1 MGIFMDLHVVETGQG
16 NPETIIFLHAEGL
29 AGWIWNEQVK
39 AFPDYHCLVLDL
51 PEHGQSS
58 GVKPFTIAGA
68 AEMVVDLIQNRAHN
82 GKAHLVGLSLG
93 AQVAV
98 QILATRPEVVD
109 HALLTGT
116 LLRTSSHNETLLNL
130 VDYTFRSYEP
140 VKDTRFFIKAY
151 MRTYNISKDYFD
163 QFQNST
169 LQISGDALRRILH
182 ENLFF
187 RSLPGLG
194 KIDVPVLVMVGEKDY
209 KVIKESAGDLDRFLP
224 SSQAYIVPKKGHMWN
239 MESPKLFN
247 QTLRNFL
254 TGKPIYDEIKP
265 LNSHLKM

>member
-1 MGIFMDLHVVETGQG
+1 MGNFMDLHVVETGQE

-39 AFPDYHCLVLDL
+39 AFPDYHCLVPDL

-98 QILATRPEVVD
+98 QILATHPEVVD

-130 VDYTFRSYEP
+130 VDYTFKSYEP

-163 QFQNST
+163 QFQDST
-169 LQISGDALRRILH
+169 RQISGDALYRILH

-187 RSLPGLG
+187 MLPPGLE
-194 KIDVPVLVMVGEKDY
+194 KADVPVLVMMGEKDY
-209 KVIKESAGDLDRFLP
+209 QVIKESAGYLDRVLP
-224 SSQAYIVPKKGHMWN
+224 SSQAYIVPKNGHMWN
-239 MESPKLFN
+239 IESPKLFN
-247 QTLRNFL
+247 QVLRNFL
-254 TGKPIYDEIKP
+254 TGNPIY
-265 LNSHLKM
+265 LKLSR